1 METLTVLVPA
11 FNEEN
16 TISESLER
24 LKNISIIT
32 EILVLDDGSTDKTKQ
47 LVENAALNNNKIKLI
62 NFDSNN
68 GKGAVLNKSREFITS
83 DYVVIH
89 DADLEYFP
97 EDIEEMF
104 KEVNGDNLILGSRF
118 IGNKKRLN
126 VYSRTY
132 LANKVMSLFFS
143 LVNFKKITDVATCYK
158 MMPSSFFKSNSFT
171 EKGFSIEI
179 EMLSRFLKT
188 SRQIIEVPISYNGR
202 SYEDGKKIKLHDGF
216 LYLINTIKYR
226 IIS

>member
-1 METLTVLVPA
+1 MKTLTVLVPA

-16 TISESLER
+16 TIFESIER

-47 LVENAALNNNKIKLI
+47 LVENAALNNNKIKLMH
-62 NFDSNN
+62 FDTNN

-118 IGNKKRLN
+118 IGNKKRINL
-126 VYSRTY
+126 YSRTF
-132 LANKVMSLFFS
+132 LANKGMSLFFS
-143 LVNFKKITDVATCYK
+143 LVNSTKITDVATCYK
-158 MMPSSFFKSNSFT
+158 MMPSSFFKANSFT

-188 SRQIIEVPISYNGR
+188 SDQIIEVPISYKGR
-202 SYEDGKKIKLHDGF
+202 SYKEGKKIKLQDGF
-216 LYLINTIKYR
+216 LYLINTVKYK

>member
-1 METLTVLVPA
+1 MKTLTVLVPA

-62 NFDSNN
+62 HFDSNN
-68 GKGAVLNKSREFITS
+68 GKGAVLNKSRKFITS

-118 IGNKKRLN
+118 IGNKKRINL
-126 VYSRTY
+126 YSRTF
-132 LANKVMSLFFS
+132 LANKGMSLFFS
-143 LVNFKKITDVATCYK
+143 LVNSTKITDVATCYK
-158 MMPSSFFKSNSFT
+158 MMPSSFFKANSFT

-188 SRQIIEVPISYNGR
+188 SKQIIEVPISYKGR
-202 SYEDGKKIKLHDGF
+202 SYKEGKKIKLQDGF
-216 LYLINTIKYR
+216 LYLINTVKYR

>member
-1 METLTVLVPA
+1 MKTLTVVVPA

-47 LVENAALNNNKIKLI
+47 LVENAALNNNKIKLMH
-62 NFDSNN
+62 FDTNN

-118 IGNKKRLN
+118 IGDKKRINL
-126 VYSRTY
+126 YSRTF
-132 LANKVMSLFFS
+132 LANKGMSLFFS
-143 LVNFKKITDVATCYK
+143 IVNFTKITDVATCYK
-158 MMPSSFFKSNSFT
+158 MMPSDFFKSSSFT

-188 SRQIIEVPISYNGR
+188 SNQIIEVPISYKGR
-202 SYEDGKKIKLHDGF
+202 SYKEGKKIKLQDGF
-216 LYLINTIKYR
+216 LYLINTVKYR

>member
-1 METLTVLVPA
+1 MKTLTVLVPA

-24 LKNISIIT
+24 LKKISIIT

-118 IGNKKRLN
+118 IGNKKRINL
-126 VYSRTY
+126 YSRTY
-132 LANKVMSLFFS
+132 LANKAMSLFFS
-143 LVNFKKITDVATCYK
+143 IVNFTKITDVATCYK
-158 MMPSSFFKSNSFT
+158 MMPSDFFKSSSFT

-188 SRQIIEVPISYNGR
+188 SNQIIEVPISYKGR
-202 SYEDGKKIKLHDGF
+202 SYKEGKKIKLQDGF
-216 LYLINTIKYR
+216 LYLLNTVKYR

>member
-16 TISESLER
+16 TIFESLER
-24 LKNISIIT
+24 LKNISIVT

-62 NFDSNN
+62 HFDSNN
-68 GKGAVLNKSREFITS
+68 GKGAVLNKSRKFITS

-118 IGNKKRLN
+118 IGNKKRINL
-126 VYSRTY
+126 YSRTF
-132 LANKVMSLFFS
+132 LANKGMSLFFS
-143 LVNFKKITDVATCYK
+143 LVNSTKITDVATCYK
-158 MMPSSFFKSNSFT
+158 MMPSSFFKANSFT
-171 EKGFSIEI
+171 EKGFSIET

-188 SRQIIEVPISYNGR
+188 SDQIIEVPISYKGR
-202 SYEDGKKIKLHDGF
+202 SYKEGKKIKLQDGL
-216 LYLINTIKYR
+216 LYLINTVKYK

>member
-1 METLTVLVPA
+1 MKTLTVLVPA

-16 TISESLER
+16 TIYESLER

-32 EILVLDDGSTDKTKQ
+32 EILVLDDGSTDNTKQ
-47 LVENAALNNNKIKLI
+47 LVENTALNNNKIKLI
-62 NFDSNN
+62 HFDTNN

-118 IGNKKRLN
+118 IGNKKRINL
-126 VYSRTY
+126 YSRTY
-132 LANKVMSLFFS
+132 LANKAMSLFFS
-143 LVNFKKITDVATCYK
+143 IVNFTKITDVATCYK
-158 MMPSSFFKSNSFT
+158 MMPSDFFKSSSFT

-179 EMLSRFLKT
+179 EMLSRFLKI
-188 SRQIIEVPISYNGR
+188 SNQIIEVPISYKGR
-202 SYEDGKKIKLHDGF
+202 SYKEGKKIKLQDGF
-216 LYLINTIKYR
+216 LYLINTVKYR

>member
-24 LKNISIIT
+24 LKKISIIT
-32 EILVLDDGSTDKTKQ
+32 EVLVLDDGSTDKTKQ
-47 LVENAALNNNKIKLI
+47 LVENAALNNNKIKLMH
-62 NFDSNN
+62 FDTNN

-118 IGNKKRLN
+118 IGDKKRINL
-126 VYSRTY
+126 YSRTF
-132 LANKVMSLFFS
+132 LANKGMSLFFS
-143 LVNFKKITDVATCYK
+143 IVNFTKITDVATCYK
-158 MMPSSFFKSNSFT
+158 MMPSDFFKSSSFT

-188 SRQIIEVPISYNGR
+188 SNQIIEVPISYKGR
-202 SYEDGKKIKLHDGF
+202 SYKEGKKIKLQDGF
-216 LYLINTIKYR
+216 LYLINTVKYR

>member
-1 METLTVLVPA
+1 MKTLTVVVPA

-47 LVENAALNNNKIKLI
+47 LVVNAALANNKINLVH
-62 NFDSNN
+62 FDVNY

-97 EDIEEMF
+97 EDLEEMF

-126 VYSRTY
+126 VYFRTY

-143 LVNFKKITDVATCYK
+143 LVNFIKITDVAE
-158 MMPSSFFKSNSFT
+158 T
-171 EKGFSIEI
+171 EAVKA
-179 EMLSRFLKT
+179 
-188 SRQIIEVPISYNGR
+188 
-202 SYEDGKKIKLHDGF
+202 
-216 LYLINTIKYR
+216 
-226 IIS
+226 

>member
-1 METLTVLVPA
+1 MKTLTVLVPA

-16 TISESLER
+16 TIFESIER

-32 EILVLDDGSTDKTKQ
+32 EILVLNDGSTDKTKQ
-47 LVENAALNNNKIKLI
+47 LVENAALNNNKIKLMH
-62 NFDSNN
+62 FDTNN

-118 IGNKKRLN
+118 IGNKKRINL
-126 VYSRTY
+126 YSRTF
-132 LANKVMSLFFS
+132 LANKGMSLFFS
-143 LVNFKKITDVATCYK
+143 LVNSTKITDVATCYK
-158 MMPSSFFKSNSFT
+158 MMPSSFFKANSFT

-188 SRQIIEVPISYNGR
+188 SDQIIEVPISYKGR
-202 SYEDGKKIKLHDGF
+202 SYKEGKKIKLQDGF
-216 LYLINTIKYR
+216 LYLINTVKYK

>member
-1 METLTVLVPA
+1 MKTLTVLVPA

-16 TISESLER
+16 TIFESIER

-47 LVENAALNNNKIKLI
+47 LVENAALNNNKIKLMH
-62 NFDSNN
+62 FDTNN

-118 IGNKKRLN
+118 IGNKKRINL
-126 VYSRTY
+126 YSRTF
-132 LANKVMSLFFS
+132 LANKGMSLFFS
-143 LVNFKKITDVATCYK
+143 LVNSTKITDVATCYK
-158 MMPSSFFKSNSFT
+158 MMPSSFFKANSFT

-188 SRQIIEVPISYNGR
+188 SDQIVEVPISYKGR
-202 SYEDGKKIKLHDGF
+202 SYKEGKKIKLQDGF
-216 LYLINTIKYR
+216 LYLINTVKYK

>member
-24 LKNISIIT
+24 LKKISIIT

-118 IGNKKRLN
+118 IGNKKRINL
-126 VYSRTY
+126 YSRTY
-132 LANKVMSLFFS
+132 LANKAMSLFFS
-143 LVNFKKITDVATCYK
+143 IVNFTKITDVATCYK
-158 MMPSSFFKSNSFT
+158 MMPSDFFKSSSFT

-188 SRQIIEVPISYNGR
+188 SKQIIEVPISYKGR
-202 SYEDGKKIKLHDGF
+202 SYKEGKKIKLQDGF
-216 LYLINTIKYR
+216 LYLLNTVKYR

>member
-1 METLTVLVPA
+1 MKTLTVLVPA

-32 EILVLDDGSTDKTKQ
+32 KILVLDDGSTDNTKQ
-47 LVENAALNNNKIKLI
+47 LVENTALNNNKIKLMH
-62 NFDSNN
+62 FDTNN

-104 KEVNGDNLILGSRF
+104 KEVNGNNLILGSRF
-118 IGNKKRLN
+118 TGNKKRINL
-126 VYSRTY
+126 YSRTF
-132 LANKVMSLFFS
+132 LANKGMSLFFS
-143 LVNFKKITDVATCYK
+143 LVNSTKITDVATCYK
-158 MMPSSFFKSNSFT
+158 MMPSSFFKANSFT

-188 SRQIIEVPISYNGR
+188 SNQIIEVPISYKGR
-202 SYEDGKKIKLHDGF
+202 SYKEGKKIKLQDGF
-216 LYLINTIKYR
+216 LYLINTVKYR

>member
-32 EILVLDDGSTDKTKQ
+32 EILVLDDGSTDETKQ
-47 LVENAALNNNKIKLI
+47 LVGNAALANNKIKLLH
-62 NFDSNN
+62 FDANN

-97 EDIEEMF
+97 EDIVEMF

-118 IGNKKRLN
+118 IGNKKRINL
-126 VYSRTY
+126 YSRTF
-132 LANKVMSLFFS
+132 LANKGMSLFFS
-143 LVNFKKITDVATCYK
+143 LVNSTKITDVATCYK
-158 MMPSSFFKSNSFT
+158 MMPSSFFKANSFT

-188 SRQIIEVPISYNGR
+188 SDQIIEVPISYKGR
-202 SYEDGKKIKLHDGF
+202 SYKEGKKIKLQDGF
-216 LYLINTIKYR
+216 LYLTNTVKYR
-226 IIS
+226 VIS

>member
-118 IGNKKRLN
+118 IGNKKRINL
-126 VYSRTY
+126 YSRTF
-132 LANKVMSLFFS
+132 LANKGMSLFFS
-143 LVNFKKITDVATCYK
+143 LVNSTKITDVATCYK
-158 MMPSSFFKSNSFT
+158 MMPSSFFKANSFT

-188 SRQIIEVPISYNGR
+188 SDQIIEVPISYKGR
-202 SYEDGKKIKLHDGF
+202 SYKEGKKIKLQDGF
-216 LYLINTIKYR
+216 LYLTNTVKYR
-226 IIS
+226 VIS

>member
-1 METLTVLVPA
+1 MKTLSVLVPA

-16 TISESLER
+16 TIFESIER

-47 LVENAALNNNKIKLI
+47 LVENAALNNNKIKLMH
-62 NFDSNN
+62 FDTNN

-118 IGNKKRLN
+118 IGNKKRINL
-126 VYSRTY
+126 YSRTF
-132 LANKVMSLFFS
+132 LANKGMSLFFS
-143 LVNFKKITDVATCYK
+143 LVNSTKITDVATCYK
-158 MMPSSFFKSNSFT
+158 MMPPSFFKANSFT

-188 SRQIIEVPISYNGR
+188 SDQIIEVPISYKGR
-202 SYEDGKKIKLHDGF
+202 SYKEGKKIKLRDGF
-216 LYLINTIKYR
+216 LYLINTVKYK

>member
-1 METLTVLVPA
+1 MKTLTVVVPA

-24 LKNISIIT
+24 LKKISIIT
-32 EILVLDDGSTDKTKQ
+32 EVLVLDDGSTDKTKQ
-47 LVENAALNNNKIKLI
+47 LVENAALNNNKIKLMH
-62 NFDSNN
+62 FDTNN

-118 IGNKKRLN
+118 IGDKKRINL
-126 VYSRTY
+126 YSRTF
-132 LANKVMSLFFS
+132 LANKGMSLFFS
-143 LVNFKKITDVATCYK
+143 IVNFTKITDVATCYK
-158 MMPSSFFKSNSFT
+158 MMPSDFFKSSSFT

-188 SRQIIEVPISYNGR
+188 SNQIIEVPISYKGR
-202 SYEDGKKIKLHDGF
+202 SYKEGKKIKLQDGF
-216 LYLINTIKYR
+216 LYLINTVKYR

>member
-1 METLTVLVPA
+1 MKTLTVLVPA

-62 NFDSNN
+62 HFDSNN

-118 IGNKKRLN
+118 IGNKKRINL
-126 VYSRTY
+126 YSRTY
-132 LANKVMSLFFS
+132 LANKAMSLFFS
-143 LVNFKKITDVATCYK
+143 IVNFTKITDVATCYK
-158 MMPSSFFKSNSFT
+158 MMPSDFFKSSSFT

-188 SRQIIEVPISYNGR
+188 SKQIIEVPISYKGR
-202 SYEDGKKIKLHDGF
+202 SYKEGKKIKLQDGF
-216 LYLINTIKYR
+216 LYLINTVKYR

>member
-1 METLTVLVPA
+1 MKTLTVLVPA

-62 NFDSNN
+62 HFDSNN
-68 GKGAVLNKSREFITS
+68 GKGAVLNKSRKFITS

-118 IGNKKRLN
+118 IGNKKRINL
-126 VYSRTY
+126 YSRTF
-132 LANKVMSLFFS
+132 LANKGMSLFFS
-143 LVNFKKITDVATCYK
+143 LVNSTKITDVATCYK
-158 MMPSSFFKSNSFT
+158 MMPSSFFKANSFT

-188 SRQIIEVPISYNGR
+188 SDQIIEVPISYKGR
-202 SYEDGKKIKLHDGF
+202 SYKEGKKIKLQDGF
-216 LYLINTIKYR
+216 LYLTNTVKYR
-226 IIS
+226 VIS

>member
-1 METLTVLVPA
+1 MQSLTVLVPA
-11 FNEEN
+11 FNEEK
-16 TISESLER
+16 TIGESLDR

-32 EILVLDDGSTDKTKQ
+32 QILVLDDGSTDQTKEEVNESI
-47 LVENAALNNNKIKLI
+47 LKNNKIKLLS
-62 NFDSNN
+62 FDNN
-68 GKGAVLNKSREFITS
+68 KGKGAVLNKSREYITS

-97 EDIEEMF
+97 EDITEMF
-104 KEVNGDNLILGSRF
+104 KEANGVNLVLGSRF

-126 VYSRTY
+126 VYARTY
-132 LANKVMSLFFS
+132 FANKVMSLFFS
-143 LVNFKKITDVATCYK
+143 FVHFKKITDIATCYK
-158 MMPSSFFKSNSFT
+158 MMPSSFFTSHTFL

-188 SRQIIEVPISYNGR
+188 SKFITEVPIAYEGR
-202 SYEDGKKIKLHDGF
+202 SYEEGKKIRLLDGF

-226 IIS
+226 IAS

>member
-1 METLTVLVPA
+1 MKTLTVLVPA

-16 TISESLER
+16 TIFESLER

-62 NFDSNN
+62 HFDSNN

-104 KEVNGDNLILGSRF
+104 KEANGDNLILGSRF
-118 IGNKKRLN
+118 IGNKKRINL
-126 VYSRTY
+126 YSRTY
-132 LANKVMSLFFS
+132 LANKGMSLFFS
-143 LVNFKKITDVATCYK
+143 LVNSTKITDVATCYK
-158 MMPSSFFKSNSFT
+158 MIPSSFFKANSFT

-188 SRQIIEVPISYNGR
+188 SDQIIEVPISYKGR
-202 SYEDGKKIKLHDGF
+202 SYKEGKKIKLQDGF
-216 LYLINTIKYR
+216 LYLINTVKYK

>member
-1 METLTVLVPA
+1 MKTLTVLVPA

-32 EILVLDDGSTDKTKQ
+32 EILVLDDGSTDETKQ
-47 LVENAALNNNKIKLI
+47 LVGNAALANNKIKLLH
-62 NFDSNN
+62 FDANN

-97 EDIEEMF
+97 EDIVEMF

-158 MMPSSFFKSNSFT
+158 MMPSDFFKSSSFT

-188 SRQIIEVPISYNGR
+188 SNQIIEVPISYKGR
-202 SYEDGKKIKLHDGF
+202 SYKEGKKIKLQDGF
-216 LYLINTIKYR
+216 LYLINTVKYR

>member
-1 METLTVLVPA
+1 MKTLTVVVPA

-47 LVENAALNNNKIKLI
+47 LVVNAALANNKIKLVH
-62 NFDSNN
+62 FDANY

-126 VYSRTY
+126 VI
-132 LANKVMSLFFS
+132 F
-143 LVNFKKITDVATCYK
+143 
-158 MMPSSFFKSNSFT
+158 
-171 EKGFSIEI
+171 
-179 EMLSRFLKT
+179 
-188 SRQIIEVPISYNGR
+188 
-202 SYEDGKKIKLHDGF
+202 
-216 LYLINTIKYR
+216 
-226 IIS
+226 

>member
-16 TISESLER
+16 TIFESLER
-24 LKNISIIT
+24 LKNISIVT

-62 NFDSNN
+62 HFDSNN

-118 IGNKKRLN
+118 IGNKKRINL
-126 VYSRTY
+126 YSRTF
-132 LANKVMSLFFS
+132 LANKGMSLFFS
-143 LVNFKKITDVATCYK
+143 LVNSTKITDVATCYK
-158 MMPSSFFKSNSFT
+158 MMPSSFFKANSFT

-188 SRQIIEVPISYNGR
+188 SDQIIEVPISYKGR
-202 SYEDGKKIKLHDGF
+202 SYKEGKKIKLQDGF
-216 LYLINTIKYR
+216 LYLTNTVKYR
-226 IIS
+226 VIS

>member
-62 NFDSNN
+62 HFDSNN

-118 IGNKKRLN
+118 IGNKKRINL
-126 VYSRTY
+126 YSSKNLTT
-132 LANKVMSLFFS
+132 VSM
-143 LVNFKKITDVATCYK
+143 
-158 MMPSSFFKSNSFT
+158 
-171 EKGFSIEI
+171 
-179 EMLSRFLKT
+179 
-188 SRQIIEVPISYNGR
+188 
-202 SYEDGKKIKLHDGF
+202 
-216 LYLINTIKYR
+216 
-226 IIS
+226 

>member
-62 NFDSNN
+62 HFDSNN
-68 GKGAVLNKSREFITS
+68 GKGAVLNKSRKFITS

-118 IGNKKRLN
+118 IGNKKRINL
-126 VYSRTY
+126 YSRTF
-132 LANKVMSLFFS
+132 LANKGMSLFFS
-143 LVNFKKITDVATCYK
+143 LVNSTKITDVATCYK
-158 MMPSSFFKSNSFT
+158 MMPSSFFKANSFT

-188 SRQIIEVPISYNGR
+188 SNQIIEVPISYKGR
-202 SYEDGKKIKLHDGF
+202 SYKEGKKIKLQDGF
-216 LYLINTIKYR
+216 LYLINTVKYR

>member
-1 METLTVLVPA
+1 MKTLTVLVPA

-32 EILVLDDGSTDKTKQ
+32 KILVLDDGSTDNTKQ
-47 LVENAALNNNKIKLI
+47 LVENTALNNNKIKLMH
-62 NFDSNN
+62 FDTNN

-118 IGNKKRLN
+118 IGNKKRINL
-126 VYSRTY
+126 YSRTF
-132 LANKVMSLFFS
+132 LANKGMSLFFS
-143 LVNFKKITDVATCYK
+143 LVNSTKITDVATCYK
-158 MMPSSFFKSNSFT
+158 MMPSSFFKANSFT

-188 SRQIIEVPISYNGR
+188 SDQIIEVPISYKGR
-202 SYEDGKKIKLHDGF
+202 SYKEGKKIKLQDGF
-216 LYLINTIKYR
+216 LYLINTVKYK

>member
-1 METLTVLVPA
+1 MKTLTVLVPA

-16 TISESLER
+16 TIFESIER

-47 LVENAALNNNKIKLI
+47 LVENAALNNNKIKLMH
-62 NFDSNN
+62 FDTNN

-118 IGNKKRLN
+118 IGNKKRINL
-126 VYSRTY
+126 YSRTF
-132 LANKVMSLFFS
+132 LANKGMSLFFS
-143 LVNFKKITDVATCYK
+143 LVNSTKITDVATCYK
-158 MMPSSFFKSNSFT
+158 MMPSSFFKANSFT

-188 SRQIIEVPISYNGR
+188 SDQIIEVPISYKGR
-202 SYEDGKKIKLHDGF
+202 SYKEGKKIKLKDGF
-216 LYLINTIKYR
+216 LYLINTVKYK

>member
-1 METLTVLVPA
+1 MKTLTVVVPA

-47 LVENAALNNNKIKLI
+47 LVVNAALANNKINLVH
-62 NFDSNN
+62 FDVNY

-126 VYSRTY
+126 VYFRTY

-143 LVNFKKITDVATCYK
+143 LVNFIKITDVATCYK
-158 MMPSSFFKSNSFT
+158 MMPSDFFKSSSFT

-188 SRQIIEVPISYNGR
+188 SNQIIEVPISYKGR
-202 SYEDGKKIKLHDGF
+202 SYKEGKKIKLQDGF
-216 LYLINTIKYR
+216 LYLINTVKYR

>member
-1 METLTVLVPA
+1 MKTLTVVVPA

-47 LVENAALNNNKIKLI
+47 LVVNAALANNKINLVH
-62 NFDSNN
+62 FDANY

-97 EDIEEMF
+97 EDIVEMF

-143 LVNFKKITDVATCYK
+143 LVNFIKITDVATCYK

-188 SRQIIEVPISYNGR
+188 SRQIIEVPISYEGR
-202 SYEDGKKIKLHDGF
+202 SYEDGKKIKLQDGF
-216 LYLINTIKYR
+216 LYLISTIKYR

>member
-24 LKNISIIT
+24 LKKISIIT

-118 IGNKKRLN
+118 IGNKKRINL
-126 VYSRTY
+126 YSRTY
-132 LANKVMSLFFS
+132 LANKAMSLFFS
-143 LVNFKKITDVATCYK
+143 IVNFTKITDVATCYK
-158 MMPSSFFKSNSFT
+158 MMPSDFFKSSSFT

-188 SRQIIEVPISYNGR
+188 SNQIIEVPISYKGR
-202 SYEDGKKIKLHDGF
+202 SYKEGKKIKLQDGF
-216 LYLINTIKYR
+216 LYLLNTVKYR

>member
-62 NFDSNN
+62 HFDSNN
-68 GKGAVLNKSREFITS
+68 GKGAVLNKSRKFITS

-118 IGNKKRLN
+118 IGNKKRINL
-126 VYSRTY
+126 YSRTF
-132 LANKVMSLFFS
+132 LANKGMSLFFS
-143 LVNFKKITDVATCYK
+143 LVNSTKITDVATCYK
-158 MMPSSFFKSNSFT
+158 MMPSSFFKANSFT

-188 SRQIIEVPISYNGR
+188 SDQIIEVPISYKGR
-202 SYEDGKKIKLHDGF
+202 SYKEGKKIKLQDGF
-216 LYLINTIKYR
+216 LYLTNTVKYR
-226 IIS
+226 VIS

>member
-1 METLTVLVPA
+1 MKTLTVLVPA

-62 NFDSNN
+62 HFDSNN

-118 IGNKKRLN
+118 IGNKKRINL
-126 VYSRTY
+126 YSRTF
-132 LANKVMSLFFS
+132 LANKGMSLFFS
-143 LVNFKKITDVATCYK
+143 LVNSTKITDVATCYK
-158 MMPSSFFKSNSFT
+158 MMPSSFFKANSFT

-188 SRQIIEVPISYNGR
+188 SDQIIEVPISYKGR
-202 SYEDGKKIKLHDGF
+202 SYKEGKKIKLQDGF
-216 LYLINTIKYR
+216 LYLINTVKYK